1 MPLLFQD
8 VLSDSYRLTRAGAI
22 VPQGRGIVQGQ
33 GQNGKTYDSRE
44 ML

>member
-1 MPLLFQD
+1 MPCRIQD
-8 VLSDSYRLTRAGAI
+8 VLSDSYGLTRAGAI

-33 GQNGKTYDSRE
+33 GQNGKTYDSKE